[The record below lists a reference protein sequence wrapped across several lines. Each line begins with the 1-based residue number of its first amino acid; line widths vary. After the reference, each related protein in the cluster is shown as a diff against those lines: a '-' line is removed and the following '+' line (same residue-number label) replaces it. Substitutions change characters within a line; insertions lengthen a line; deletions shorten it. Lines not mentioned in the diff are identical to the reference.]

1 MSAEPSKKQLRL
13 TTLEATLYVAGR
25 PLDISRLMQVIGTK
39 SERIA
44 FKLIDELSARVSERG
59 GALEVK
65 RLLGRRAVL
74 QLKQEY
80 NDMVKQLTNRP
91 LLTIGPL
98 KTLSYIAYHQPV
110 EQSQVLIDRGAHVYP
125 QLRLIED
132 LGLITRDRV
141 EDRNVIIRTTSF
153 FADYFGFSQ
162 NPAKSKLELQQIFS
176 TLKIHQLDNGIEPSL
191 DQFSKGAGVL
201 TDSRDGLPEGL
212 PQYPRP
218 AD

>member
-13 TTLEATLYVAGR
+13 TTLEAALYVAGR

-59 GALEVK
+59 GALEV
-65 RLLGRRAVL
+65 RCLPGRRVVL

-176 TLKIHQLDNGIEPSL
+176 TLKIHQLDNELDMGL
-191 DQFSKGAGVL
+191 DQLGNQAEVL
-201 TDSRDGLPEGL
+201 ADSRDGLPEGL

>member
-1 MSAEPSKKQLRL
+1 MNSEPSKKQLRL
-13 TTLEATLYVAGR
+13 TTLEAALYVAGR
-25 PLDISRLMQVIGTK
+25 PLEISRLMQVIGTK
-39 SERIA
+39 SERVA
-44 FKLIDELSARVSERG
+44 FKLIDELSTRVSERG

-65 RLLGRRAVL
+65 RLPGRRAVL

-80 NDMVKQLTNRP
+80 NEMVKQLTNRP

-132 LGLITRDRV
+132 LGLITRDQV

-162 NPAKSKLELQQIFS
+162 NPVKSKLELQQIFS
-176 TLKIHQLDNGIEPSL
+176 SLKIHQLDNGMDLGL
-191 DQFSKGAGVL
+191 DQIGNQAEVL
-201 TDSRDGLPEGL
+201 TDSRNGLPQGL

>member
-1 MSAEPSKKQLRL
+1 MSAEPSKKQFRL

-59 GALEVK
+59 GALEV
-65 RLLGRRAVL
+65 RCLPGRRAVL

-176 TLKIHQLDNGIEPSL
+176 TLKIHQLDNELDMGL
-191 DQFSKGAGVL
+191 DQLGNQAEVL
-201 TDSRDGLPEGL
+201 ADSRDGLPEGL

>member
-1 MSAEPSKKQLRL
+1 MNIEPSRKQLRL
-13 TTLEATLYVAGR
+13 ATLEATLYVAGR
-25 PLDISRLMQVIGTK
+25 PLEIDRLMQVIGTK

-44 FKLIDELSARVSERG
+44 FKLVDELSARISERG

-65 RLLGRRAVL
+65 HLPGRRAVL

-132 LGLITRDRV
+132 LGLITRERI

-162 NPAKSKLELQQIFS
+162 NPAKSKFELQQIFN
-176 TLKIHQLDNGIEPSL
+176 TLKIHEAENGVEPSL
-191 DQFSKGAGVL
+191 DQFNKDVGILAN
-201 TDSRDGLPEGL
+201 SRGGLPEGL
-212 PQYPRP
+212 PQYPGTTN
-218 AD
+218 

>member
-65 RLLGRRAVL
+65 RLPDRRAVL

-176 TLKIHQLDNGIEPSL
+176 TLKIHQLDNGIEPRL
-191 DQFSKGAGVL
+191 DQFSKGAEIL